1 MIPKKMKAL
10 VMEQYKDFNIRE
22 WDVPEITDTQ
32 VLVKLKACAICGS
45 DVGGSGGKN
54 GRRIP
59 PIIMGHEASGVIVK
73 TGSAVRDWSV
83 GQRVTFDSTE
93 YCGEC
98 KFCRA
103 GMINLCSHR
112 KVLGVSCDEYRRH
125 GAMAEYIAVEART
138 LYALPDSVSFEE
150 AALVEPLSIGVHAAA
165 ISPIKMGDTVLI
177 NGAGT
182 IGLMTLLAVKASGA
196 SRIVMCDRK
205 NDKLALARAMGAT
218 DTVNTTETDAAE
230 YCRSITNGEGADLAF
245 DAVGMEGTIN
255 TDIAALRK
263 GGCLVAIGNMSKE
276 INFPLQYCITRQIRV
291 QGSCASSGEY
301 DICLNMIAGHS
312 VDLTPFLQ
320 VTMPLEQGKEAFQ
333 RLFDREPGLQKII
346 LTMD

>member
-1 MIPKKMKAL
+1 MSEKMKAL
-10 VMEQYKDFNIRE
+10 VMEQYRDFNLRA
-22 WDVPEITDTQ
+22 WDIPQISDTQ
-32 VLVKLKACAICGS
+32 VLVKVKACAICGS
-45 DVGGSGGKN
+45 DVGGSDSRN

-59 PIIMGHEASGVIVK
+59 PIIMGHEASGVIVEL
-73 TGSAVRDWSV
+73 GSAVKNWKV

-98 KFCRA
+98 RFCRA
-103 GMINLCSHR
+103 GMINLCSNR

-125 GAMAEYIAVEART
+125 GAMAEYVAIEART
-138 LYALPDSVSFEE
+138 LYALPDSVSFAE

-196 SRIVMCDRK
+196 SRIIVADIQE
-205 NDKLALARAMGAT
+205 NKLALARAMGAT
-218 DTVNTTETDAAE
+218 DTVNNASADVPE
-230 YCRSITNGEGADLAF
+230 YCRSVTNGDGVDLVF
-245 DAVGMEGTIN
+245 DAVGVEATVTAGIYS
-255 TDIAALRK
+255 LRK
-263 GGCLVAIGNMSKE
+263 GGCIVDIGNMSKE
-276 INFPLQYCITRQIRV
+276 INFPLQYCITRQIRL

-301 DICLNMIAGHS
+301 DICLNMIAGHK
-312 VDLTPFLQ
+312 VDLTPFLRE
-320 VTMPLEQGKEAFQ
+320 TMPLEQGKEAFQ
-333 RLFDREPGLQKII
+333 RFFDREPGLLKII